1 MNGAATLSDLALLI
15 PELILVGMAL
25 ALILAARRIQTT
37 PLAAVGTVL
46 AALAAAVAAG
56 WTLSGGAQ
64 TGFGGMITVDG
75 YSQFFKVLI
84 AATLALVALLSVRS
98 IDRDQVPRAEYHA
111 LLLLASTGMMLA
123 VSALDLLT
131 LYLGLE
137 LMTLCS
143 YILVGITV
151 ERPTSNEAAI
161 KYFLL
166 ASFASALLLYG
177 ISLTYGATG
186 ATDFATIASALV
198 ERGLGGNPL
207 LLVAMGLVT
216 VGLAFKIAA
225 VPLHAWAP
233 DAYQGAS
240 APVAAFLA
248 AGSKAAGLA
257 ALGRVGLVAFGS
269 EANVLS
275 VVLLGL
281 AALSILVGSI
291 VALSQTDMKRL
302 LAYSSIAH
310 AGYALLGLIAGTPE
324 GVSATMT
331 YAFFYVFMTLG
342 AFGVVIALGERGENL
357 DGYQGLA
364 AQRPGTAAL
373 MLLFLLSLT
382 GIPPTAGFA
391 AKFVVILSAV
401 RAGHIALAVLAV
413 ACSVVSAFI
422 YMRVAVLMYMR
433 EPRDPAPSRFPVA
446 VSAALAVAAL
456 VTLLGG
462 ISPGSFTRWA
472 VSP

>member
-1 MNGAATLSDLALLI
+1 MKGAATLADLALLV

-25 ALILAARRIQTT
+25 VLILTARRIQKT
-37 PLAAVGTVL
+37 PAAAVGTVL

-56 WTLSGGAQ
+56 WTLSGDAQ
-64 TGFGGMITVDG
+64 TGFSGMITVDG

-84 AATLALVALLSVRS
+84 AATLALAALLAVRS
-98 IDRDQVPRAEYHA
+98 LDREGIPQAEYHA

-151 ERPTSNEAAI
+151 ERPASNEAAI

-177 ISLTYGATG
+177 ISLTYGITG
-186 ATDFATIASALV
+186 ATGFAGIASALA
-198 ERGLGGNPL
+198 GQGSSPL
-207 LLVAMGLVT
+207 LLVAVGLVT
-216 VGLAFKIAA
+216 AGIAFKIAA
-225 VPLHAWAP
+225 APLHAWAP

-269 EANVLS
+269 QAEVLS
-275 VVLLGL
+275 VVLIGL
-281 AALSILVGSI
+281 AALSILVGSV
-291 VALSQTDMKRL
+291 VAVSQTDMKRL

-324 GVSATMT
+324 GVEATMT

-342 AFGVVIALGERGENL
+342 AFGVVIALGERGEKL

-401 RAGHIALAVLAV
+401 RAGHVALAILAV

-422 YMRVAVLMYMR
+422 YMRVAVFMYMR
-433 EPRDPAPSRFPVA
+433 EPRDAAPSRFPVA

-456 VTLLGG
+456 VTLIGG
-462 ISPGSFTRWA
+462 ISPGSFTAWA